1 MSTDQEK
8 GTFSGKRN
16 IVMHSPPTREGG
28 VGRGSN
34 AQVTQFHFFPFV
46 RHPALLSTKL
56 FLPVCSIF
64 LRCIFLH
71 TSHHTLTKG
80 QKFEKVENEEN
91 LICVI
96 SLPKK
101 F

>member
-1 MSTDQEK
+1 MSTEQKK
-8 GTFSGKRN
+8 GTFSGKRQ

-46 RHPALLSTKL
+46 RYPALLSTKL
-56 FLPVCSIF
+56 FLPVSSIF
-64 LRCIFLH
+64 LRSIFLH

-80 QKFEKVENEEN
+80 QKFEK
-91 LICVI
+91 
-96 SLPKK
+96 S
-101 F
+101 